1 MCKNVVNS
9 KLLVECM
16 VNMFGSIPK
25 ALIGSACLCS
35 LFSVIGFLCYDLL
48 VVWHVLA
55 LVLVSIHR
63 NSMCTMASDLSDKC
77 QHFRTRFSLAA
88 AAVVGLGF
96 WTLFAGSSL
105 IWGQWFISSAMLR
118 LGPLRHSATKLMR
131 SMRWGHI
138 SSLVVFAISDLQ
150 SFPTV
155 IPKSVQ
161 IIPYTYSLHTF
172 WDGH

>member
-1 MCKNVVNS
+1 MYGQHVWFYPQSSDWFGLFVFFVLGHWVSLLRPLGCVTCACIGVGVNPS
-9 KLLVECM
+9 QL
-16 VNMFGSIPK
+16 
-25 ALIGSACLCS
+25 
-35 LFSVIGFLCYDLL
+35 
-48 VVWHVLA
+48 HV
-55 LVLVSIHR
+55 HYG
-63 NSMCTMASDLSDKC
+63 MASDLSDKC

-161 IIPYTYSLHTF
+161 IIPYTFSLHTF